1 MEIKIIRKKIKDNEY
16 VYSLHAEIERK
27 ADALTFHQIEKALL
41 NGEILED
48 YPDTGRGESCTQT
61 TKVYRSLDKGEKVWK
76 RRNVI
81 FAEVQN
87 TNNEGQIIYIPIR
100 GITYWSQIHLWK
112 SAKTAE
118 WSIMM
123 PVS

>member
-1 MEIKIIRKKIKDNEY
+1 MEVREAGDERVEIKIIKKKIKDNEY

-27 ADALTFHQIEKALL
+27 ADELTFHQIEKALL

-48 YPDTGRGESCTQT
+48 YPE
-61 TKVYRSLDKGEKVWK
+61 VYRSLDKEKKVWK

-100 GITYWSQIHLWK
+100 GITCWSQTHLWK

>member
-1 MEIKIIRKKIKDNEY
+1 MKKHTINEY
-16 VYSLHAEIERK
+16 PRSLWMEGTKIVPYYR
-27 ADALTFHQIEKALL
+27 I
-41 NGEILED
+41 
-48 YPDTGRGESCTQT
+48 CTQT
-61 TKVYRSLDKGEKVWK
+61 TKIYRSLDKGEKVWK

-100 GITYWSQIHLWK
+100 GITCWSQTHLWK